1 MWSQIWNSDL
11 LGVGDQ
17 LSIPPLTSLK
27 AIQHFLGTY
36 RAPGTGANYLII
48 THLIS
53 DFKNIFTFPGPK
65 NGNVNT
71 VDPFGSSSK

>member
-1 MWSQIWNSDL
+1 MQRQIWNSDL
-11 LGVGDQ
+11 LGVGDHSAV
-17 LSIPPLTSLK
+17 LLPTSLK

-36 RAPGTGANYLII
+36 WAPGTESNYLI
-48 THLIS
+48 THLIR
-53 DFKNIFTFPGPK
+53 DFKHIFTFPGPK